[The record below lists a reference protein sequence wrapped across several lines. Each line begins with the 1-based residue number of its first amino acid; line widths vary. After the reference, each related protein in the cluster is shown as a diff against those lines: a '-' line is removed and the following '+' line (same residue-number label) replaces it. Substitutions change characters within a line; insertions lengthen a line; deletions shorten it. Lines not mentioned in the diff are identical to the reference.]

1 MAKRGMVKVHMG
13 KCCSIARGLYCL
25 ILKLCVQ
32 PSTVVQVYNPS
43 TKLRLED
50 CLGLKAN
57 LS

>member
-1 MAKRGMVKVHMG
+1 MAKRGMVKVYMG
-13 KCCSIARGLYCL
+13 KCHSIAMGFYCL

-32 PSTVVQVYNPS
+32 PCTVVQVCNPS

>member
-1 MAKRGMVKVHMG
+1 MAKRGMVKVYMG
-13 KCCSIARGLYCL
+13 KCHSIAMGFFCL
-25 ILKLCVQ
+25 ILKLCAC
-32 PSTVVQVYNPS
+32 TVVQVCNPS